1 MFVQG
6 DTVAAVSPIRNGR
19 KKRGVMLRVQMKK
32 PKSTQYIVGGV
43 VAIIIF
49 FAWVSLPLMSN
60 SSLDSSVSAGNPF
73 KSKASDIGSL
83 MGDIPSEGGAP
94 GSPLSGEMTDNP
106 ATSGESLISSLFQ
119 SGAGDE
125 ETAADANASAGVSG
139 PLPGKYSASAPAPSS
154 GALGAKLVP
163 QASITG
169 GNPSSMS
176 TGGPHNKFFGSGN
189 AKTDIAPARDLNA
202 NIGRDA
208 GKKNALV
215 AMLDNAADKSRLA
228 AKTGNM
234 DAAKSGSASAFEKS
248 AKADTSDLTTD
259 LEDSSVA
266 SGLGMGQ
273 AAQDLKKND
282 PNLSSHKVQMP
293 EPKVAK
299 ADDSEEEMKKMIMQ
313 MIIQATLGSVFG
325 AMGQAMALVI
335 NPDYQKPIGCTG
347 GAIYNPTT
355 GEKC

>member
-1 MFVQG
+1 MV
-6 DTVAAVSPIRNGR
+6 VYAVRAQTAG
-19 KKRGVMLRVQMKK
+19 KREGVMIRIQTRK
-32 PKSTQYIVGGV
+32 PKSTQYIVGGI
-43 VAIIIF
+43 VAVIILI
-49 FAWVSLPLMSN
+49 AWISLPLMSS

-73 KSKASDIGSL
+73 KSKVSDIGSL

-119 SGAGDE
+119 SGYGDE
-125 ETAADANASAGVSG
+125 ETAAGASASAGVSV
-139 PLPGKYSASAPAPSS
+139 PGMPNKYSASAPAPSL

-169 GNPSSMS
+169 GNANSMS
-176 TGGPHNKFFGSGN
+176 TGGPHNKFFGRSS
-189 AKTDIAPARDLNA
+189 AKTDIAPAPDLNA

-208 GKKNALV
+208 GKKNELV
-215 AMLDNAADKSRLA
+215 AMLGNAADKSRLA

-234 DAAKSGSASAFEKS
+234 DAAKGGAASAFEKS
-248 AKADTSDLTTD
+248 AKANTSDLTTD
-259 LEDSSVA
+259 LENSSVA

-282 PNLSSHKVQMP
+282 PSLSSHKIRLP

-299 ADDSEEEMKKMIMQ
+299 ADTSDEEMKKMIMQ
-313 MIIQATLGSVFG
+313 MIIQATLGQMFG
-325 AMGQAMALVI
+325 AMGQMMAMAI
-335 NPDYQKPIGCTG
+335 NPNYT
-347 GAIYNPTT
+347 NPSS
-355 GEKC
+355 KCPSGQTMLNGKCV